1 MRYVWLFG
9 VVASLALAL
18 GTVQAAEKSKMVQ
31 GKVTEVTADSVTI
44 AKGTESMTFAV
55 DGTTKIVGKGL
66 TTKSTEMAAK
76 GQKLTLADSVAK
88 DDMVSVTYT
97 EMDGKMHASV
107 VKITA
112 KSLTAK

>member
-1 MRYVWLFG
+1 MRSVWLVG
-9 VVASLALAL
+9 MIASLALAL
-18 GTVQAAEKSKMVQ
+18 GTAQAAEKSKMVQ
-31 GKVTEVTADSVTI
+31 GKVTDVAADSVTI
-44 AKGTESMTFAV
+44 MKGTESMTFAV
-55 DGTTKIVGKGL
+55 DSGTKFVGKGL
-66 TTKSTEMAAK
+66 TTKSTAMEAK

-97 EMDGKMHASV
+97 EMGGKMHASA